1 MASRRRLSLSAC
13 LLDAH
18 RHALRER
25 VGGRAD
31 DIYGAPL
38 PVPSSYRNYGVS
50 SAIVLGPLGAWQVP
64 ARYTSRPVMF
74 VPSQFW
80 PDAVRTAVVDAL
92 AEALVRDVMTPPCE
106 PGPGEKHS
114 QPLEAPRGPGGARE
128 SLAVTGT
135 PQVSAAS
142 RTCWS
147 AMGPARRK

>member
-50 SAIVLGPLGAWQVP
+50 SAIVLGPPGAWQVP

-80 PDAVRTAVVDAL
+80 PDAVRTAVADAL
-92 AEALVRDVMTPPCE
+92 AET
-106 PGPGEKHS
+106 
-114 QPLEAPRGPGGARE
+114 
-128 SLAVTGT
+128 
-135 PQVSAAS
+135 
-142 RTCWS
+142 WS
-147 AMGPARRK
+147 ETS